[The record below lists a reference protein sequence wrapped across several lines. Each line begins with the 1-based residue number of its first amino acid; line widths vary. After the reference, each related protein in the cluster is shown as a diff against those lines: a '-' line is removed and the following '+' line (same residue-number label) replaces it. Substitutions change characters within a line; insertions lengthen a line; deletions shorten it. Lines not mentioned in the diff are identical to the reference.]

1 VNYATTEKEFL
12 AVVLT
17 LKKFRL
23 YLINS
28 KVIIFVDH
36 AALKHLMKKFDSKL
50 HFIRWVLLLQKFDL
64 EIKDKTG
71 LTNDVVDYLSRL
83 GLEDTSNEE
92 LSIDDSFPD
101 DQLRAIF
108 HQATP

>member
-1 VNYATTEKEFL
+1 
-12 AVVLT
+12 
-17 LKKFRL
+17 
-23 YLINS
+23 
-28 KVIIFVDH
+28 
-36 AALKHLMKKFDSKL
+36 
-50 HFIRWVLLLQKFDL
+50 
-64 EIKDKTG
+64 
-71 LTNDVVDYLSRL
+71 VVDYLSRL